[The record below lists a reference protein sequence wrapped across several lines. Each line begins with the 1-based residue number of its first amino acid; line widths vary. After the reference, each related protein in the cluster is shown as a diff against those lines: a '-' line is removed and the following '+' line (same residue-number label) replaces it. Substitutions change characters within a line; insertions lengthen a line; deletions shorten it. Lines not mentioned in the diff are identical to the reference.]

1 MKGQKTK
8 KIYYVLLWLFILVLL
23 FICPNHYS
31 FYYNLTNL
39 SVFLVYLF
47 LYLKDK
53 NKKTYFDFDVLFL
66 TTFAVTS
73 YSYPVFLYDNSFPFV
88 FFFGN
93 SFKLSNISYGV
104 IASTIAGC
112 LYMLGGSLN
121 YVCSRVNYSKSPQ
134 TKRLV
139 LLAIILSLLFW
150 MLGGFQ
156 YYSNR
161 YLTGTIENPNGRILQ
176 IEALLQ
182 STIVTAISLEYYK
195 LASSGREKNRF
206 REIIVGH
213 SFNRTLF
220 VLCLIV
226 GASIA
231 ISGNRT
237 TGMILTIPL
246 LFVIFNQYTHLGL
259 GRFFI
264 GCLIAFLMM
273 FVIQITRA
281 GDSFDSSVISAAGV
295 VSDLVIPSRSNFLVF
310 EVINEKGLSYGITT
324 LRGFISSIPSLDS
337 YLNTIGID
345 TKMMGS
351 AYFFTD
357 YTEHMGHEVKTGLG
371 TTLQADLMLSF
382 GWLGLIF
389 FFFIGRGVNVLY
401 MRMKNGHYYSTVVYF
416 SLICFSVF
424 WVRAELSYPFRV
436 FVWSLI
442 MSKIILILDKK
453 KKYEK

>member
-1 MKGQKTK
+1 MKGQKTRK
-8 KIYYVLLWLFILVLL
+8 LYYILLWLFILVLL
-23 FICPNHYS
+23 LICPNHYS
-31 FYYNLTNL
+31 FYFNVTNFF
-39 SVFLVYLF
+39 VFLVYLV

-73 YSYPVFLYDNSFPFV
+73 YSYPVFLYDDSFPFI

-121 YVCSRVNYSKSPQ
+121 YVCARVKYSKSPQ
-134 TKRLV
+134 TKHIV
-139 LLAIILSLLFW
+139 LLAVIFSLLFW
-150 MLGGFQ
+150 GLGGFQ

-161 YLTGTIENPNGRILQ
+161 YLIGTIENPNGRILQ
-176 IEALLQ
+176 IETLLQ
-182 STIVTAISLEYYK
+182 CTVVTAISLESYK
-195 LASSGREKNRF
+195 LITKGKKKNKF
-206 REIIVGH
+206 REIIVGK
-213 SFNRTLF
+213 SFNRTLL

-226 GASIA
+226 GVSIA

-237 TGMILTIPL
+237 TGMILVVPL
-246 LFVIFNQYTHLGL
+246 LYVIFNQYTYLGL

-264 GCLIAFLMM
+264 GCLFAFLMM
-273 FVIQITRA
+273 FVIQVTRA

-295 VSDLVIPSRSNFLVF
+295 VSDLVIPSRSNYLVF
-310 EVINEKGLSYGITT
+310 EVINEKGVSYGITM
-324 LRGFISSIPSLDS
+324 LQGFINSIPSLDS
-337 YLNTIGID
+337 FLNKIGVD

-351 AYFFTD
+351 AYFFTN

-382 GWLGLIF
+382 GWLGLLF
-389 FFFIGRGVNVLY
+389 FFYLGRVVNVLHI
-401 MRMKNGHYYSTVVYF
+401 RMQNAHYYSTVAYF
-416 SLICFSVF
+416 SLICLSIF
-424 WVRAELSYPFRV
+424 WVRAELSYPFRLL
-436 FVWSLI
+436 VWSVIL
-442 MSKIILILDKK
+442 SRIILSFNRN

>member
-1 MKGQKTK
+1 MKGQKTSK
-8 KIYYVLLWLFILVLL
+8 LYYILLWFLILVLIL
-23 FICPNHYS
+23 ICPNHYS
-31 FYYNLTNL
+31 FYFNVTNF
-39 SVFLVYLF
+39 SVFLVYLV

-53 NKKTYFDFDVLFL
+53 NKITYFDFDVLFL

-73 YSYPVFLYDNSFPFV
+73 YSYPVFLYDDSFPFI
-88 FFFGN
+88 FFFDN

-121 YVCSRVNYSKSPQ
+121 YVCARVNYSKSPQ
-134 TKRLV
+134 TKHIV
-139 LLAIILSLLFW
+139 LFAVILSLLFW
-150 MLGGFQ
+150 VLGGFQ
-156 YYSNR
+156 YYSDH
-161 YLTGTIENPNGRILQ
+161 YSIGTIENPNGHILQ

-182 STIVTAISLEYYK
+182 CTIVTAISLEYYK
-195 LASSGREKNRF
+195 LTSNGRRKNRF
-206 REIIVGH
+206 RDLIVGH
-213 SFNRTLF
+213 SFNRVLF

-246 LFVIFNQYTHLGL
+246 LFVIFNQYTYLGL

-281 GDSFDSSVISAAGV
+281 GDSFDSSVISAASV
-295 VSDLVIPSRSNFLVF
+295 VSDLVIPSRSNYLVF
-310 EVINEKGLSYGITT
+310 EVIDEKGVSYGITT
-324 LRGFISSIPSLDS
+324 LRGFINSIPSLDS
-337 YLNTIGID
+337 FLNSIGVD

-382 GWLGLIF
+382 GWLGLLF
-389 FFFIGRGVNVLY
+389 FFLIGRVVNVLQI
-401 MRMKNGHYYSTVVYF
+401 RMQNAHYYSTVAYF
-416 SLICFSVF
+416 SLICLSIFL
-424 WVRAELSYPFRV
+424 VRAELSYPFRV
-436 FVWSLI
+436 FAWSLI
-442 MSKIILILDKK
+442 MSKIIFILNKK
-453 KKYEK
+453 EKYEK